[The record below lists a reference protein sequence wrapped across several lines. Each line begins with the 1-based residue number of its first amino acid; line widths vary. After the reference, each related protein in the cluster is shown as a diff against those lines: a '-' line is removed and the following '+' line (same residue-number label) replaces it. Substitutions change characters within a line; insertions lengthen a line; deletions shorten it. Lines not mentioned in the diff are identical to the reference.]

1 MERQRDDSKYIKLMD
16 RYKVTRIDNPEGALK
31 YLEAASKLRSMGKV
45 SDDAVLAAAY
55 L

>member
-1 MERQRDDSKYIKLMD
+1 MRTERDDSKYIKLMD
-16 RYKVTRIDNPEGALK
+16 RYKVARISDPESATK

-45 SDDAVLAAAY
+45 SDDAILAAAY